1 MATAIDLPLSGGG
14 ENSRRGR
21 RPNNASKP
29 DCRFIDSISSKYAL
43 ESDLMQHSTR
53 RILTTHAG
61 SLPRPADLLDM
72 LSAREQGR
80 PVDEA
85 ARAARLPGA
94 VQEIVERQVELG
106 IDIVDDGEYSKPSFV
121 TYVNERL
128 GGFEIDPQ
136 HRHRG
141 PWEGSRE
148 ALSFPEFYAQGHVG
162 SRQNRMVCTGPVTYK
177 GQAQL
182 QRDIANLKA
191 AMRESEVEEAF
202 MPAISPSNVEEW
214 QRNAYYQSQEDYI
227 FAIGEAMREE
237 YKAIVDAG
245 LILQI
250 DDPRLVSYYLVRP
263 QASIADCRKWANQ
276 RVEALNHALRGI
288 PPEKIRHHTCY
299 GINMGPRV
307 HDMEVKDLIDIILK
321 IKAGAYSFEAAN
333 PRHEHEWKVW
343 GNARL
348 PKDAI
353 LIPGV
358 ISHSTVLVEH
368 PELIA
373 ERIGRFA
380 SLVGKERVIAGS
392 DCGFATFAG
401 SKEVHPSIVWAKL
414 KALADGA
421 RLATKELWRKAGKR
435 KAGGRRAAVGSKG
448 ARKRVMRKN

>member
-1 MATAIDLPLSGGG
+1 
-14 ENSRRGR
+14 
-21 RPNNASKP
+21 
-29 DCRFIDSISSKYAL
+29 
-43 ESDLMQHSTR
+43 MQHSTR

-61 SLPRPADLLDM
+61 SLPRPADLLEM
-72 LSAREQGR
+72 LAAKEQGR

-94 VQEIVERQVELG
+94 VKEIVEKQVELG
-106 IDIVDDGEYSKPSFV
+106 IDVVDDGEYSKPSFV

-128 GGFEIDPQ
+128 GGFEIDKE

-177 GQAQL
+177 GQALL

-191 AMRESEVEEAF
+191 AMREWEIEEAF

-214 QRNAYYQSQEDYI
+214 QRNAYYKTQEEYI

-245 LILQI
+245 LLLQI
-250 DDPRLVSYYLVRP
+250 DDPRLVSYYLVKP
-263 QASIADCRKWANQ
+263 SASIADCRKWANQ

-288 PPEKIRHHTCY
+288 PPERIRHHTCY

-307 HDMEVKDLIDIILK
+307 HDMEVKDLLDIILK

-333 PRHEHEWKVW
+333 PRHEHEWKIW

-414 KALADGA
+414 KALTEGA
-421 RLATKELWRKAGKR
+421 RLASKELWKKAGKR
-435 KAGGRRAAVGSKG
+435 KTAGRKTPKRV
-448 ARKRVMRKN
+448 ARKK